1 MCYVNYPIFYLST
14 SKLLY
19 LIWHSFSNTF
29 TPVVM
34 CIIFLDSKGYYAILG
49 VSEKS
54 KYTEIRAAYRLLA
67 KKYHP
72 DRNNSDFAEDMIKKI
87 NAAFEVLSNREKR
100 REYDETPFDNYW
112 SHQED
117 KVTDNDDGGNNNN
130 DDIKYRYYYQVPSDQ
145 SSSSYHPNRNENTKI
160 KNNNNDLGAELKTQ
174 PIDIPK
180 GRFHLTV
187 EPSLCMAFG
196 SCETL
201 APKVFVV
208 DKDKILN
215 PKAIVKSETGA
226 DFDSILAAAQT
237 CPTKAIRIID
247 RYTGEQIF
255 P

>member
-1 MCYVNYPIFYLST
+1 VYDIRLCL
-14 SKLLY
+14 
-19 LIWHSFSNTF
+19 
-29 TPVVM
+29 
-34 CIIFLDSKGYYAILG
+34 LDSKGYYAILG

-100 REYDETPFDNYW
+100 KEYDETSFDNYW
-112 SHQED
+112 PHHED
-117 KVTDNDDGGNNNN
+117 KVADNDDGGNSNN
-130 DDIKYRYYYQVPSDQ
+130 RYYQVQSDQ
-145 SSSSYHPNRNENTKI
+145 SSSSYHHNRNENTKI
-160 KNNNNDLGAELKTQ
+160 KNNNNDAELKTQ

-208 DKDKILN
+208 DKNKILN